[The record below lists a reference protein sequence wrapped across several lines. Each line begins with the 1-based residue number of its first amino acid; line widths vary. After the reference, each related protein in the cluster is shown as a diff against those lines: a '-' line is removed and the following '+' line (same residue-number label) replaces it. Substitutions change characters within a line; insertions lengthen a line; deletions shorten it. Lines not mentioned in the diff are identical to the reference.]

1 MISTMMLICLEKS
14 DRLTEMNKVAFLFCV
29 HNHQPVGNFLHVL
42 ENAYEK
48 AYLPFIEVLKKYP
61 FMKISIH
68 YTGIL
73 WDFFKDHH
81 PEFLETLRE
90 LVKKGQLEMMT
101 GGYYEPILAVIPD
114 ADKVGQI
121 KRLTQTI
128 EEEMGVTPQGMWL
141 AERVWEP
148 HLPKYLKEAGVEYI
162 TIDDYHFK
170 KSGLREED
178 LHGYY
183 LTEEEGKVIKVFPG
197 SETLRYIIPFHPP
210 EETLKYLSR
219 LQGSSCAAIFADD
232 GEKFGIWP
240 STYHSVY
247 EEGWLENFFQL
258 IGRNLDWIEP
268 VPLGTYA
275 DREKPLGRIYL
286 SCSSYME
293 MDEWSL
299 PTEAMVEYGK
309 VVERLK
315 ENPEGDQ
322 IRRFIK
328 GGFWRNFFAK
338 YPESN
343 DLHKRVLHL
352 REKIG
357 NEKRGSILKSQNSL
371 LYLHRAQCN
380 DAYWHGVFGGLYLP
394 HLRHAIYENLIKA
407 ETLYD
412 RKMHKEK
419 DWVDLERS
427 DFNGD
432 GDEEVILKNQ
442 ETVLLFSSR
451 GGSIL
456 EMDDR
461 SKAFNILGTLTRGK
475 EGYHQKLLEARELAS
490 RDEASEAKTRTIHE
504 IFDSKEKGLDQY
516 LHFDGYRRASFLDH
530 FIAEPMDFESFRRCD
545 YQEEGDFIKESYE
558 IEVRGEGKQSEVLF
572 SRSGSLWKNGK
583 RDPIKIEKSFSIPTH
598 QTILKATYQITYQ
611 GEKRK
616 TNFGIE
622 FNINLLAGDAPDRY
636 YNIPGQNLEDR
647 RLASMGALNGMT
659 EVHLVDEWNKM
670 EVVLK
675 TDRKCNL
682 WRFPIETVSL
692 SESGFER
699 IFQGSCLLFYWPLE
713 LEPKM
718 RFEVSIELGIQPL

>member
-1 MISTMMLICLEKS
+1 ME
-14 DRLTEMNKVAFLFCV
+14 KVAFLFCV

-68 YTGIL
+68 YTGVL

-81 PEFLETLRE
+81 PEFLEALRV

-121 KRLTQTI
+121 IRLTQTI
-128 EEEMGVTPQGMWL
+128 EEEMGITPQGMWL

-148 HLPKYLKEAGVEYI
+148 HLPKYLREAGVEYI

-178 LHGYY
+178 LYGYY

-210 EETLKYLSR
+210 EETLEYLSR
-219 LQGSSCAAIFADD
+219 LRDSSCAAIFADD
-232 GEKFGIWP
+232 GEKFGFWP
-240 STYHSVY
+240 YTYHSVY
-247 EEGWLENFFQL
+247 EEGWLERFFEL
-258 IGRNLDWIEP
+258 IGKNLDWIEP
-268 VPLGTYA
+268 MPLGAYA
-275 DREKPLGRIYL
+275 NREKSLGRIYL
-286 SCSSYME
+286 SCSSYIE

-315 ENPEGDQ
+315 ESPEGEQ
-322 IRRFIK
+322 IRRFLK

-352 REKIG
+352 REKIA
-357 NEKRGSILKSQNSL
+357 NEKRRPVPKGQDPLH
-371 LYLHRAQCN
+371 YLHRAQCN

-407 ETLYD
+407 EALYD
-412 RKMHKEK
+412 QKVHREK
-419 DWVDLERS
+419 GWVDLEKL

-432 GDEEVILKNQ
+432 GDEEVILKNL
-442 ETVLLFSSR
+442 EMVLLFSSR
-451 GGSIL
+451 GGSLL

-461 SKAFNILGTLTRGK
+461 SKAFNILGTLTRRK
-475 EGYHQKLLEARELAS
+475 EGYHQKLLEAREQAS
-490 RDEASEAKTRTIHE
+490 REEVSTAKTKTIHE
-504 IFDSKEKGLDQY
+504 IFESKEEGLDQY
-516 LHFDGYRRASFLDH
+516 LHFDGYRRASFVDH
-530 FIAEPMDFESFRRCD
+530 FIAEPMDFGSFRRCQ
-545 YQEEGDFIKESYE
+545 YQEEGDFIKEPYE
-558 IEVRGEGKQSEVLF
+558 MEARRKGKHQEVFF
-572 SRSGSLWKNGK
+572 SRSGRLLKNGEK
-583 RDPIKIEKSFSIPTH
+583 DPIKIEKSFSIPTY
-598 QTILKATYQITYQ
+598 QKAVKASYRITYK
-611 GEKRK
+611 GKRRK

-622 FNINLLAGDAPDRY
+622 LNINLLAGDAPDRY
-636 YNIPGQNLEDR
+636 YTIPGRRLEDR
-647 RLASMGALNGMT
+647 KLASMGALNDIT

-670 EVVLK
+670 KVVLK
-675 TDRKCNL
+675 TDKSCNL

-699 IFQGSCLLFYWPLE
+699 IFQGSCLLFYWSLD
-713 LEPKM
+713 LEPEK
-718 RFEVSIELGIQPL
+718 RFEVGIELAIDSL

>member
-1 MISTMMLICLEKS
+1 ME
-14 DRLTEMNKVAFLFCV
+14 KVAFLFCV

-68 YTGIL
+68 YTGVL

-81 PEFLETLRE
+81 PEFLGTLKE
-90 LVKKGQLEMMT
+90 LVKAGQLEMIT

-114 ADKVGQI
+114 QDKVEQI
-121 KRLTQTI
+121 KKQIQTI
-128 EEEMGVTPQGMWL
+128 EEEIGVTPQGMWL

-148 HLPKYLKEAGVEYI
+148 HLPKYLVKAGVKYV

-183 LTEEEGKVIKVFPG
+183 LTEEDGKNVKVFPG
-197 SETLRYIIPFHPP
+197 SETLRYIIPFQPP
-210 EETLKYLSR
+210 EHTLEYLLPLR
-219 LQGSSCAAIFADD
+219 GSSGAAIFADD

-240 STYHSVY
+240 YTYHSVY
-247 EEGWLENFFQL
+247 EEGWLDRFFEL
-258 IGRNLDWIEP
+258 IGKNLDWIEP
-268 VPLGTYA
+268 MPLGAYA
-275 DREKPLGRIYL
+275 IREKPLGRIYL
-286 SCSSYME
+286 ACSSYME

-315 ENPEGDQ
+315 ESPEGGP

-343 DLHKRVLHL
+343 DLHKRVLRL

-357 NEKRGSILKSQNSL
+357 DTRKKPIPEDQDPLH
-371 LYLHRAQCN
+371 YLHQAQCN

-394 HLRHAIYENLIKA
+394 HLRHALYENLIKA
-407 ETLYD
+407 ETLCD
-412 RKMHKEK
+412 QKIHREKE
-419 DWVDLERS
+419 WVELEKL

-432 GDEEVILKNQ
+432 GDEEVILKNP
-442 ETVLLFSSR
+442 EAVLLFSSR
-451 GGSIL
+451 GGALL

-461 SKAFNILGTLTRGK
+461 SKAFNILGVLTRRK
-475 EGYHQKLLEARELAS
+475 EGYHQKLLESREQAAG
-490 RDEASEAKTRTIHE
+490 DETSVIKTKTIHE
-504 IFDSKEKGLDQY
+504 IFDSKEKSLDQY
-516 LHFDGYRRASFLDH
+516 LHFDGYRKASFLDH
-530 FIAEPMDFESFRRCD
+530 FISESTDLESFRRCQ
-545 YQEEGDFIKESYE
+545 YEEEGDFIQKPYDNEARKKGKSQE
-558 IEVRGEGKQSEVLF
+558 ILF
-572 SRSGSLWKNGK
+572 SCRGK
-583 RDPIKIEKSFSIPTH
+583 VGKDGRGDPINLEKTFSISPS
-598 QTILKATYQITYQ
+598 QRVVKASYQITYG
-611 GEKRK
+611 GEERK

-636 YNIPGQNLEDR
+636 YAIRGHQLEDR
-647 RLASMGALNGMT
+647 RLASIGELGDVS
-659 EVHLVDEWNKM
+659 EVQLVDEWVGMK
-670 EVVLK
+670 VVLK
-675 TDRKCNL
+675 TDRNCNL
-682 WRFPIETVSL
+682 WRFPVETVSL

-699 IFQGSCLLFYWPLE
+699 IFQGSCLLLYWPLD
-713 LEPKM
+713 LEPEKEF
-718 RFEVSIELGIQPL
+718 RVSLDLGIYPLKG